1 VVKNSILKVVFDKLK
16 LESESSKIESGMG
29 LSLGGD
35 DIIATCKAV
44 STFAGAHDKFKIKGA
59 VIDGKSVGVDR
70 VKALATLPAK
80 EVLLAQVVGGIKA
93 PITGF
98 VYSLSGI
105 LKKFVY
111 AVEAIRSAKDK
122 APAQAPQETK
132 A

>member
-1 VVKNSILKVVFDKLK
+1 
-16 LESESSKIESGMG
+16 MG